1 MKKIKLLFQGD
12 SITDAGRDRS
22 DIHNL
27 GEGYATIAAKLIAEK
42 YPNVEFEFINLGIG
56 AERTGQLFDRWYS
69 DCVALSP
76 DIVSIFIGINDV
88 WHRRALP
95 PIFTTEEQIEV
106 NYRSIL
112 EQTKER
118 LPETLIAMVQPY
130 NEGPDQADMRD
141 EVVRMNTIIGGLA
154 EKYADSF
161 IKLDD
166 EMHAHKDYG
175 EYHHFTRDG
184 VHPNEVGAKFIADLY
199 VDAVSPLIE
208 KIIAK

>member
-1 MKKIKLLFQGD
+1 MKRIKLLFQGD

-27 GEGYATIAAKLIAEK
+27 GTGYAQIAARLIAEK
-42 YPNVEFEFINLGIG
+42 YPDVEFEFINLGIG

-69 DCVALSP
+69 DCIALSP

-88 WHRRALP
+88 WHRRAIF

-112 EQTKER
+112 EMTRKR
-118 LPETLIAMVQPY
+118 LPDTKIVMIQPY

-141 EVVRMNTIIGGLA
+141 EVVRMHSIIGTLA
-154 EKYADSF
+154 DKYADAYV
-161 IKLDD
+161 KLDD
-166 EMHAHKDYG
+166 EMHAHEGYG
-175 EYHHFTRDG
+175 EYHFFTRDG
-184 VHPNEVGAKFIADLY
+184 VHPNERGAAFIAQLY
-199 VDAVSPLIE
+199 VDAISPQIE

>member
-27 GEGYATIAAKLIAEK
+27 GEGYARLSAQILSEK
-42 YPNVEFEFINLGIG
+42 YPDVEFEFINLGIG

-69 DCVALSP
+69 DCIALSP

-112 EQTKER
+112 ELTKER
-118 LPETLIAMVQPY
+118 LPETPILMLQPY

-141 EVVRMNTIIGGLA
+141 EVIRVHGIISALA
-154 EKYADSF
+154 KKYADAY
-161 IKLDD
+161 IRLDD

-175 EYHHFTRDG
+175 EYHHFTKDG
-184 VHPNEVGAKFIADLY
+184 VHPNERGISLIANLY
-199 VDAVSPLIE
+199 VDAISPIIE

>member
-12 SITDAGRDRS
+12 SIKDAGRDRT

-27 GEGYATIAAKLIAEK
+27 GEGYAQLAAQLISEK
-42 YPNVEFEFINLGIG
+42 YPDVEFEFINLGIG
-56 AERTGQLFDRWYS
+56 AERTCQLFDRWYS
-69 DCVALSP
+69 DCIALSP

-88 WHRRALP
+88 WHRRAIP

-112 EQTKER
+112 ELTKER
-118 LPETLIAMVQPY
+118 LPETSIVVIQPY

-141 EVVRMNTIIGGLA
+141 EVVRVHGITGALA
-154 EKYADSF
+154 EKYADAYV
-161 IKLDD
+161 KLD
-166 EMHAHKDYG
+166 EAMHAHENYG
-175 EYHHFTRDG
+175 EYHYFTKDG
-184 VHPNEVGAKFIADLY
+184 VHPNELGAKFIADLY
-199 VDAVSPLIE
+199 VDAISPLIE

>member
-1 MKKIKLLFQGD
+1 MKRIKLLFQGD

-27 GEGYATIAAKLIAEK
+27 GEGYAKIAAQMLAEK
-42 YPNVEFEFINLGIG
+42 YHDVEFEFINLGIG

-88 WHRRALP
+88 WHRRALY

-112 EQTKER
+112 EQTKAK
-118 LPETLIAMVQPY
+118 LPETLIAMIQPY
-130 NEGPDQADMRD
+130 NEGPDQANMRD
-141 EVVRMNTIIGGLA
+141 EVVRMHSIIGELA
-154 EKYADSF
+154 EKYADTY